1 MEATERDEILRK
13 EAERDE
19 KIRRRMEREERRRE
33 RKMKKRSLNDDE
45 DHDRRIEEEERK
57 LLVAQRKLESIRLL
71 DELLERVKVVQNASK
86 DVKVSEKDLFKTA
99 RVASKL
105 SKNNDVTGLIGKDR
119 DEAELRNKLV
129 SNLKEKEIKK
139 MKECRDKIRNDKL
152 YSDGDERRDRDE
164 RRHRIAVAK
173 KAEKVE
179 KLYSSEEEGNLDQ
192 VSDED
197 LRLTSSS
204 ENDEEGNGT
213 EDKKKKRKK
222 EKKKKKKK
230 EKEREREKDKER
242 DEEKEDKREKKKRR
256 KELESYTSL
265 AQRIANR
272 DRRSRSPRDRD
283 ERDRDERRHGH
294 RESSASAREDRHEQW
309 ERQHQR
315 GRTREDELRDRE
327 RQHLERQHQRR
338 FERRMAEKNQQ
349 QSMDN
354 IYDEM
359 INGSGGYRKLKRGE
373 HYEDVQNKLL
383 ANEIRIKERREKYLR
398 EELKEDMAHGRMR
411 SRGHVRIQKF
421 HDLQRGRGDSR
432 EGSRGRD
439 AREDRQ
445 YHPYRRW

>member
-1 MEATERDEILRK
+1 
-13 EAERDE
+13 
-19 KIRRRMEREERRRE
+19 
-33 RKMKKRSLNDDE
+33 
-45 DHDRRIEEEERK
+45 
-57 LLVAQRKLESIRLL
+57 
-71 DELLERVKVVQNASK
+71 
-86 DVKVSEKDLFKTA
+86 
-99 RVASKL
+99 
-105 SKNNDVTGLIGKDR
+105 
-119 DEAELRNKLV
+119 
-129 SNLKEKEIKK
+129 
-139 MKECRDKIRNDKL
+139 MKECGDKIRNDKL
-152 YSDGDERRDRDE
+152 YSDGDESREEISEEEEDNISGSPRDKDERRDRDE
-164 RRHRIAVAK
+164 RRHRLAVAK
-173 KAEKVE
+173 ERKVE
-179 KLYSSEEEGNLDQ
+179 KLYSSDEEGGDLDQ
-192 VSDED
+192 VSEED
-197 LRLTSSS
+197 LRLTSSTD
-204 ENDEEGNGT
+204 NDEEGNGT

-294 RESSASAREDRHEQW
+294 RESSASAREEKHVEQW
-309 ERQHQR
+309 ARQQQR

-398 EELKEDMAHGRMR
+398 EELKEDLSRGGNR
-411 SRGHVRIQKF
+411 SRGHARIQKF

-439 AREDRQ
+439 ARDDRQ
-445 YHPYRRW
+445 YHPYRR